1 MAIQRELWVNAITEN
16 LWKGFEAM
24 RHVGTDD
31 STFVESKT
39 IHIPAAGSTKVTRG
53 NVTYP
58 VTAVEREDHE
68 LSYDLTNF
76 EIGPVRLGWADGLQL
91 SYNKVQSVTNDFMGN
106 MAEHMQRYICS
117 QWYSYQAST
126 LVSTSGATATN
137 WLTGASANTSL
148 HSITGA
154 DVRSAAEILDRDKF
168 PMNDR
173 FLILD
178 YKMFWQLLGDLTY
191 NPARLEIV
199 AGLSATIDNIYGF
212 KVIQFPYVAAIGITN
227 GIVVP
232 EATDGS
238 IAWTGGNRPLGLA
251 FHKSAV
257 SFAFTGIKPFTN
269 NDDSSMFG
277 DILSASV
284 YGGGK
289 YRRYGK
295 EGVVGI
301 KAIKIA

>member
-53 NVTYP
+53 NATYP
-58 VTAVEREDHE
+58 VTAVERQDNEI
-68 LSYDLTNF
+68 SYDLTNF

-91 SYNKVQSVTNDFMGN
+91 SYDKVQSVANDFMGN
-106 MAEHMQRYICS
+106 MTEHMQRYICS
-117 QWYSYQAST
+117 QWYAYQAST
-126 LVSTSGATATN
+126 LVSTTGATAANWLSGATVNTN
-137 WLTGASANTSL
+137 L
-148 HSITGA
+148 HGLTGA
-154 DVRSAAEILDRDKF
+154 DVRKAAEILDRDKF

-173 FLILD
+173 YLLLD

-191 NPARLEIV
+191 NTARLEVV

-212 KVIQFPYVAAIGITN
+212 KVIQFPYVAAIKSDN
-227 GIVVP
+227 DIVVP
-232 EATDGS
+232 VATNGS

-257 SFAFTGIKPFTN
+257 SFAFTGVKPFTN
-269 NDDSSMFG
+269 NDDSAMFG
-277 DILSASV
+277 DVLSASV

-301 KAIKIA
+301 RATKIT